1 MFIRI
6 KHIVRIF
13 HWYILMIVNHY
24 EEKRASYLDEGTLIP
39 SVI

>member
-6 KHIVRIF
+6 KHVVCVF

-24 EEKRASYLDEGTLIP
+24 EEKRACYPDE
-39 SVI
+39 